1 MATNE
6 SHSEDASP
14 PNGNSKPLGPWLSTI
29 LGTVVGSA
37 FLLGGYLLVVGKHD
51 SYAVVMFLLVPF
63 VSGFAIAAV
72 TRDSVLVAACCM
84 TTCIFTF
91 AFFIVVGLEGYICCI
106 MALPLFLS
114 GMVIGAVI
122 GYFVRG
128 RFLDLSPSTQRNK
141 TLLMLAAPVL
151 LISANQIEK
160 PLRSAQRVETFE
172 SSIEV
177 SATPDET
184 WKRLVRMPSMDG
196 DKPFLLQIGL
206 PVPDHCTM
214 DGDAVGARRVCHFNQ
229 GIIAQEVT
237 DWQFPNR
244 MAVKTTESTLPGRHW
259 LTFMNAEYELRKTQ
273 TGTLVVRRTSIGSKL
288 YPRWYWRPFEAW
300 GVESEHTFVLTSL
313 KHAVESR
320 E

>member
-6 SHSEDASP
+6 SQSEAASP
-14 PNGNSKPLGPWLSTI
+14 PNRNGKPLGTWPSTI
-29 LGTVVGSA
+29 LGTIVGSA
-37 FLLGGYLLVVGKHD
+37 FLLGGYLLVVGRHD
-51 SYAVVMFLLVPF
+51 SYAVVMFVLVPF
-63 VSGFAIAAV
+63 VSGFAISAV
-72 TRDSVLVAACCM
+72 TREGVLVAACCM

-91 AFFIVVGLEGYICCI
+91 AFFILVGLEGYICCI
-106 MALPLFLS
+106 MALPLFLT

-122 GYFVRG
+122 GYYARG
-128 RFLDLSPSTQRNK
+128 RFLDLPSGTRRNK
-141 TLLMLAAPVL
+141 TLLMLAGPLL

-184 WKRLVRMPSMDG
+184 WNRLVRMPSMEG
-196 DKPFLLQIGL
+196 AKPFLLRIGL

-214 DGDAVGARRVCHFNQ
+214 NGDAVGARRECHFNQ

-237 DWQFPNR
+237 EWQQPER
-244 MAVKTTESTLPGRHW
+244 MAVKTIESTLPGRHW
-259 LTFMNAEYELRKTQ
+259 LTFMDAEYELWKTR

-300 GVESEHTFVLTSL
+300 GVESEHEFVLTSL